1 MQDYEV
7 VDPHRRPPV
16 APRWMF
22 EGLRR
27 HRQLTAQMVRREVV
41 GRYRGSMMGMAWSLF
56 YPLLM
61 LSVYTFVFTVVF
73 NAKWGGGSSV
83 GKGSFAALVFVGLVV
98 HGVFAECLTKA
109 PGLIV
114 ANANYVKKVVFPLDI
129 LAWVLVGSALFHGAV
144 SLLILLVAQALFA
157 SVPWTVVLFPVVLLP
172 LVLACIGLSWFLSA
186 AGVYLRDISHV
197 TGVASSLLLFMSPV
211 FYPADALPEQFRF
224 WLGVN
229 PLTYFIEES
238 RAVLIFGH
246 LPQGE
251 AWLAA
256 MTVGLLIA
264 WSGFVWFQRTRR
276 GFADVM

>member
-1 MQDYEV
+1 
-7 VDPHRRPPV
+7 
-16 APRWMF
+16 MF

-27 HRQLTAQMVRREVV
+27 HRQLTVQMVKREVA
-41 GRYRGSMMGMAWSLF
+41 GRYRGSIMGMAWSLF

-73 NAKWGGGSSV
+73 NARWNSGGSV
-83 GKGSFAALVFVGLVV
+83 DKGSFAALVFVGLVV

-114 ANANYVKKVVFPLDI
+114 SNVNYVKKVIFPLDI
-129 LAWVLVGSALFHGAV
+129 LAWVLVGAALFHGAV
-144 SLLILLVAQALFA
+144 SLLILLVAQAIFA
-157 SVPWTVVLFPVVLLP
+157 AVPWTAMLFPVVLLP
-172 LVLACIGLSWFLSA
+172 LVLGCVGLSWFLSA

-197 TGVASSLLLFMSPV
+197 TGVFSSLLLFLSPV

-224 WLGVN
+224 WLGIN

-246 LPQGE
+246 LPKGD
-251 AWLAA
+251 AWLVA
-256 MTVGLLIA
+256 MAIGLLLA
-264 WSGFVWFQRTRR
+264 WGGFVWFQRTRR

>member
-7 VDPHRRPPV
+7 VDPHRRQPI
-16 APRWMF
+16 APHWMF

-27 HRQLTAQMVRREVV
+27 HRQLTLQMVKREVV

-73 NAKWGGGSSV
+73 NARWGSSV
-83 GKGSFAALVFVGLVV
+83 DKGDFAALVFVGLVV

-129 LAWVLVGSALFHGAV
+129 LAWVLAGSALFHGAV
-144 SLLILLVAQALFA
+144 SLLILLAAQVLFA
-157 SVPWTVVLFPVVLLP
+157 SVPWTAMLFPFVLLP
-172 LVLACIGLSWFLSA
+172 LVFACIGLSWFLSA

-224 WLGVN
+224 WLGIN

-238 RAVLIFGH
+238 RAVLIFGR
-246 LPQGE
+246 LPQGD
-251 AWLAA
+251 AWLVAMAA
-256 MTVGLLIA
+256 GLLTA
-264 WSGFVWFQRTRR
+264 WGGFVWFQRTRR

>member
-7 VDPHRRPPV
+7 VDPHRRQPI
-16 APRWMF
+16 APHSMF

-27 HRQLTAQMVRREVV
+27 HRQLTLQMVKREVV

-73 NAKWGGGSSV
+73 NARWGSSV
-83 GKGSFAALVFVGLVV
+83 DKGDFAALVFVGLVV

-129 LAWVLVGSALFHGAV
+129 LAWVLAGSALFHGAV
-144 SLLILLVAQALFA
+144 SLLILLAAQVLFA
-157 SVPWTVVLFPVVLLP
+157 SVPWTAILFPFVLLP
-172 LVLACIGLSWFLSA
+172 LVFACIGLSWFLSA

-224 WLGVN
+224 WLGIN

-238 RAVLIFGH
+238 RAVLIFGR
-246 LPQGE
+246 LPQGD
-251 AWLAA
+251 AWLVAMAA
-256 MTVGLLIA
+256 GLLTA
-264 WSGFVWFQRTRR
+264 WGGFVWFQRTRR

>member
-1 MQDYEV
+1 
-7 VDPHRRPPV
+7 
-16 APRWMF
+16 
-22 EGLRR
+22 
-27 HRQLTAQMVRREVV
+27 
-41 GRYRGSMMGMAWSLF
+41 MGMAWSLF

-73 NAKWGGGSSV
+73 NAKWGGSGSV
-83 GKGSFAALVFVGLVV
+83 DKGNFAALVFVGLVV

-144 SLLILLVAQALFA
+144 SLLILLVAQVLFA
-157 SVPWTVVLFPVVLLP
+157 SVPWTVILFPIVLLP

-186 AGVYLRDISHV
+186 AGVYLRDISHIA
-197 TGVASSLLLFMSPV
+197 GVAASLLLFISPV
-211 FYPADALPEQFRF
+211 FYPADAVPAQFRF
-224 WLGVN
+224 WLGIN

-238 RAVLIFGH
+238 RAVLIFGR
-246 LPQGE
+246 LPQ
-251 AWLAA
+251 ADTWLAA
-256 MTVGLLIA
+256 MVVGLLIA
-264 WSGFVWFQRTRR
+264 WGGFMWFQRTRR

>member
-1 MQDYEV
+1 
-7 VDPHRRPPV
+7 
-16 APRWMF
+16 MF
-22 EGLRR
+22 KGLGR
-27 HRQLTAQMVRREVV
+27 HRQLTLQMVKREVV

-61 LSVYTFVFTVVF
+61 LLVYTFVFTVVF
-73 NAKWGGGSSV
+73 NAKWGGSGSV
-83 GKGSFAALVFVGLVV
+83 DKGNFAALVFVGLVV

-144 SLLILLVAQALFA
+144 SLFILLVAQVLFA
-157 SVPWTVVLFPVVLLP
+157 LVPWTAILFPVVLLP
-172 LVLACIGLSWFLSA
+172 LVLACVGLSWFLSA

-197 TGVASSLLLFMSPV
+197 TGVSSSLLLFMSPV

-224 WLGVN
+224 WLGIN

-238 RAVLIFGH
+238 RAVLIFGR
-246 LPQGE
+246 LPQGD

-256 MTVGLLIA
+256 MAVGLLMA
-264 WSGFVWFQRTRR
+264 WGGFVWFQRTRR

>member
-7 VDPHRRPPV
+7 VDPHRRQPI
-16 APRWMF
+16 APHRMF

-27 HRQLTAQMVRREVV
+27 HRQLTLQMVKREVV

-73 NAKWGGGSSV
+73 NARWGGSGD
-83 GKGSFAALVFVGLVV
+83 KGDFAALVFVGLVV

-129 LAWVLVGSALFHGAV
+129 LAWVLAGSALFHGAV
-144 SLLILLVAQALFA
+144 SLFILLVAQVLFA
-157 SVPWTVVLFPVVLLP
+157 SVPWTAMLFPFVLLP
-172 LVLACIGLSWFLSA
+172 LVFACIGLSWFLSA

-224 WLGVN
+224 WLGIN

-238 RAVLIFGH
+238 RAVLIFGR
-246 LPQGE
+246 LPQGD
-251 AWLAA
+251 AWLTATA
-256 MTVGLLIA
+256 VGLLTA
-264 WSGFVWFQRTRR
+264 WGGFVWFQRTRR

>member
-1 MQDYEV
+1 
-7 VDPHRRPPV
+7 
-16 APRWMF
+16 MF
-22 EGLRR
+22 AGLRR
-27 HRQLTAQMVRREVV
+27 HRQLTLQMVKREVV
-41 GRYRGSMMGMAWSLF
+41 GRYRGSMMGIAWSLF

-73 NAKWGGGSSV
+73 NAKWGGSGSV
-83 GKGSFAALVFVGLVV
+83 DKGSFAALVFVGLVV

-144 SLLILLVAQALFA
+144 SLLILLVAQVLFA
-157 SVPWTVVLFPVVLLP
+157 SVPWTAILFPVVLLP
-172 LVLACIGLSWFLSA
+172 LVFACIGLSWFLSA

-211 FYPADALPEQFRF
+211 FYPADTLPTQFRF
-224 WLGVN
+224 WLGIN

-238 RAVLIFGH
+238 RAVLIFGR
-246 LPQGE
+246 LPQAE

-256 MTVGLLIA
+256 MIAGLLIA
-264 WSGFVWFQRTRR
+264 WGGFVWFQRTRR